1 MLVETVYSMLTV
13 VCHTKK
19 MPEYFQAHLGFMV
32 AAFNTLI
39 KWFGLLPDEIG
50 FVPLSIAEF
59 NL

>member
-1 MLVETVYSMLTV
+1 VR
-13 VCHTKK
+13 HAKK
-19 MPEYFQAHLGFMV
+19 MRHQVTDYFKTHLGLMV

-39 KWFGLLPDEIG
+39 ELSGLLPNAQG